1 LPNLT
6 RMTLKSIFF
15 AAISCPALFFA
26 SCTGTTSSKPAPI
39 KTSFAPVPANAEVTS
54 SGLRSVVLKPGQGG
68 FTPHRFSTV
77 TAHYT
82 GWTTDGKMFDSSIP
96 RGQPSQFPLS
106 NVIPGWTEGLQL
118 MTVGEKRRFWI
129 PAGLAYGNTPGGG
142 KPAGTLIFDVELL
155 GFQ

>member
-1 LPNLT
+1 
-6 RMTLKSIFF
+6 MTFQNFSLIALSC
-15 AAISCPALFFA
+15 AAFGLNACSENA
-26 SCTGTTSSKPAPI
+26 TSRPTPKN
-39 KTSFAPVPANAEVTS
+39 TFAPVPANAQTS
-54 SGLRSVVLKPGQGG
+54 YSGLQSVVLKPGQGG
-68 FTPHRFSTV
+68 MTPHRFSTV
-77 TAHYT
+77 SAHYT

-129 PAGLAYGNTPGGG
+129 PANLAYGNNPGGG

-155 GFQ
+155 GIQ